1 MGRLNIVGLSGGI
14 STPSRT
20 LSLVRLTTERVA
32 QALSAQS
39 LETSLQIVD
48 IAALPGIG
56 NLRSRA
62 NVAAPEEAALRAVE
76 EADLLVVGS
85 PVYKGSYSGLF
96 KHFIDFVEYRSLIGK
111 PVALLATGG
120 SERHALV
127 IEHQLR
133 PLFAF
138 FQAQPLGT
146 GLFLTE
152 GEFAEG
158 RIVTEAA
165 QQRFERLLHEA
176 THAVTAH
183 AHARAASKAA
193 A

>member
-20 LSLVRLTTERVA
+20 LSLVRLTTERIA
-32 QALSAQS
+32 QAVGAQS
-39 LETSLQIVD
+39 PEPSVHIVD
-48 IAALPGIG
+48 VAALPGIG

-76 EADLLVVGS
+76 AADLLVVGS

-96 KHFIDFVEYRSLIGK
+96 KHFIDFVEYGSLIGK

-152 GEFAEG
+152 GEFADG

-176 THAVTAH
+176 THAATTHLRAH
-183 AHARAASKAA
+183 AASKAA